1 YTMLGPWRSTRALM
15 SLTPGAVLVRRP
27 VTATLPVAS
36 LTRTYASRKQGQAK
50 KTKRHLGPPP
60 NTVDLA
66 TAVSVLKAYEV
77 GRPNCSLQLHVQC
90 FYEKHLP
97 PVRGSCLLPKSVQDE
112 VRVLVFAQGT
122 QAKEAEEAGAYIVG
136 GAELLSD
143 IVEGKLTFDKCLS
156 SVEMMPT
163 VAKIARYLG
172 PKGLMPT
179 KNRGTVTNDL
189 AAAVKYARSTF
200 DYQMDKHGVVHC
212 VVARAGFTQDEV
224 RTNIDILMQSI
235 RRQTPANKKG
245 TSKSQQITR
254 TVMLTTPRLRNDT
267 ADREGGMMGA

>member
-1 YTMLGPWRSTRALM
+1 MLGLWRSTQALTSQAPM
-15 SLTPGAVLVRRP
+15 AALVRRP
-27 VTATLPVAS
+27 VTVALPVGS
-36 LTRTYASRKQGQAK
+36 LIRTYASRKQGQPK
-50 KTKRHLGPPP
+50 KPKRNVGPPP

-66 TAVSVLKAYEV
+66 TAVNVLKAYEV
-77 GRPNCSLQLHVQC
+77 GRPNRALQLHVQC

-97 PVRGSCLLPKSVQDE
+97 PVRGSCLLPKAVQGE

-136 GAELLSD
+136 GEELLSD

-200 DYQMDKHGVVHC
+200 DYQMDKHGIVNC
-212 VVARAGFTQDEV
+212 VIARAGFTQDEV
-224 RTNIDILMQSI
+224 RANIDILMQSI
-235 RRQTPANKKG
+235 RKQTPPNKK
-245 TSKSQQITR
+245 
-254 TVMLTTPRLRNDT
+254 
-267 ADREGGMMGA
+267 